1 MEELVATEDEL
12 LQQAC
17 DGDEKALGTLLDL
30 HTPEL
35 RRAVAGKLSTKWQS
49 LLSEED
55 VLQETFTDA
64 FLDIN
69 QFKPGPGSVFLAWLT
84 TVATRN
90 LYGAIRMLEADKR
103 GGNVRRVTPGGS
115 DESYFELMEKLGGTA
130 TTPSGHAARDE
141 AKAALDQAIA
151 KLPVHYCRVIKM
163 YDLEERPLADVAD
176 TMKRSRGATSI
187 MRHRAI
193 RMLGEIMGTASQ
205 YLSNR

>member
-1 MEELVATEDEL
+1 MATEDEL

-17 DGDEKALGTLLDL
+17 DGDEKALGKLLDQ

-35 RRAVAGKLSTKWQS
+35 RRVVAGKLSAKWQS

-64 FLDIN
+64 FLDIH
-69 QFKPGPGSVFLAWLT
+69 QFKPGPGSAFLAWLT
-84 TVATRN
+84 TLATRN
-90 LYGAIRMLEADKR
+90 LCDAIRMLEADKR
-103 GGNVRRVTPGGS
+103 GGNMRRVTPGGS
-115 DESYFELMEKLGGTA
+115 DESYADLMGKLGGTA

-141 AKAALDQAIA
+141 AKGALDQAIA
-151 KLPVHYCRVIKM
+151 KLPDHYRRVIKM
-163 YDLEERPLADVAD
+163 YDLEERPLAEVAEA
-176 TMKRSRGATSI
+176 MKRSRGATSI

-205 YLSNR
+205 YLGDG

>member
-1 MEELVATEDEL
+1 MATEDEL

-17 DGDEKALGTLLDL
+17 TGDEKALGELLDL

-55 VLQETFTDA
+55 ILQETFTDA
-64 FLDIN
+64 FLDIH
-69 QFKPGPGSVFLAWLT
+69 QFKPGSDSVFLAWLT
-84 TVATRN
+84 TLATRN
-90 LYGAIRMLEADKR
+90 LLDAIRMLEADKR
-103 GGNVRRVTPGGS
+103 GGRVRRVTPGGS
-115 DESYFELMEKLGGTA
+115 DESYADLIGALGGTA

-151 KLPVHYCRVIKM
+151 KLPDHFRRVIRM
-163 YDLEERPLADVAD
+163 YDLEERPLAKVAEA
-176 TMKRSRGATSI
+176 MERSRGATSI

-193 RMLGEIMGTASQ
+193 RMLGEILGTSSQ
-205 YLSNR
+205 YLSDR